1 MATTP
6 GSPCTV
12 TRVIE
17 RTAERI
23 ATSAKKLEARANVI
37 EQDEARAD
45 RVDLKSSTAEELR
58 AEARE
63 LRACAYQLTGKSY

>member
-1 MATTP
+1 
-6 GSPCTV
+6 
-12 TRVIE
+12 VIE

-23 ATSAKKLEARANVI
+23 ATSAKKLEARANEL
-37 EQDEARAD
+37 EQNQAAQSAG
-45 RVDLKSSTAEELR
+45 VGPAIEELR